1 MKLKAKPT
9 VVAPAAPRLGQA
21 LNATVPA
28 AVAVNTKLVDIA
40 HANVSAGLELARDLV
55 HAKTPMEAMRVG
67 VAYWFGHL
75 GAVQAQARELQSLS
89 AAWVKSASE
98 HSHSE

>member
-1 MKLKAKPT
+1 
-9 VVAPAAPRLGQA
+9 
-21 LNATVPA
+21 
-28 AVAVNTKLVDIA
+28 VDIA
-40 HANVSAGLELARDLV
+40 HANVSAGLELALDLV
-55 HAKTPMEAMRVG
+55 HAKTPMDAMRVG

-89 AAWVKSASE
+89 AAWVKSSSE